1 MAYTDSPM
9 VNQWLDR
16 MYANQIK
23 TETMK
28 RFKIHDWKGSTI
40 FESATTEEVYNEIK
54 SKEMV
59 SEEINIYC
67 GIDEITIE
75 GAEFVQSF
83 DEGECPGDLQF
94 F

>member
-1 MAYTDSPM
+1 
-9 VNQWLDR
+9 
-16 MYANQIK
+16 
-23 TETMK
+23 MK

-40 FESATTEEVYNEIK
+40 FESATTEGINNEIRL
-54 SKEMV
+54 KEM
-59 SEEINIYC
+59 SPREITVYC

-75 GAEFVQSF
+75 GLEFVESF

>member
-1 MAYTDSPM
+1 
-9 VNQWLDR
+9 
-16 MYANQIK
+16 
-23 TETMK
+23 MK

-40 FESATTEEVYNEIK
+40 FESTTTEGIYTQIK
-54 SKEMV
+54 KENMIP
-59 SEEINIYC
+59 EEINIYC
-67 GIDEITIE
+67 GIDEITTE